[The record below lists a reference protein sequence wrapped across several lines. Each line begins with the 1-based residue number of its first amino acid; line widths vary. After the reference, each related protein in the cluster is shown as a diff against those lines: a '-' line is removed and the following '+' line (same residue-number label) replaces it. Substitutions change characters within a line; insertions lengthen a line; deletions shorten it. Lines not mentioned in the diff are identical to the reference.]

1 MQRAVKVKALCN
13 VPVFAGAFFFK
24 VLYAEVR
31 RTVCRRRSE
40 RAFLSA
46 FAFPRGAK
54 VLPAKSFSTA
64 AVFLLCARMGQRFR
78 KNPCR
83 ANAGVFAR
91 RRGKTL
97 HAANAAVRRFE
108 RAFGATLKGRF
119 ANAAEGQFFAAV
131 FLPGQSGFSPLR
143 RLVFSKAS
151 APHGACRQTRK
162 AFFRGRSGRF
172 LRRRKKLGDF
182 HSNLCLCVQKSL
194 NFFEIC
200 LNFFQITIEK
210 YLSVC

>member
-1 MQRAVKVKALCN
+1 MPSAGKAQHQGTSREGFSCGQGYSLRFLRGKRAVLFTAAMQRKGSLRQSYFSVQPRALCFTQH
-13 VPVFAGAFFFK
+13 VWH
-24 VLYAEVR
+24 
-31 RTVCRRRSE
+31 
-40 RAFLSA
+40 
-46 FAFPRGAK
+46 
-54 VLPAKSFSTA
+54 
-64 AVFLLCARMGQRFR
+64 
-78 KNPCR
+78 
-83 ANAGVFAR
+83 
-91 RRGKTL
+91 L
-97 HAANAAVRRFE
+97 HVANAAVRRFE

-119 ANAAEGQFFAAV
+119 ANATEGQFFAAV

-172 LRRRKKLGDF
+172 LLRRKKLGGF
-182 HSNLCLCVQKSL
+182 HSNLCLCAQKSL